1 MYDETDFFETVFSW
15 FRLKEKD
22 YDRYDVI
29 MCKQELARMLAVNE
43 DKTTE
48 LIETQAEAQYDDEL
62 DDAKEEAREEA
73 YDDCKEDYREFIERK
88 IQKQVDKFSDNDENY
103 IEDYN
108 FWARAQEELKL
119 ILDKADSHI
128 DPY

>member
-15 FRLKEKD
+15 FSLKEKD

-43 DKTTE
+43 EETNE
-48 LIETQAEAQYDDEL
+48 LIEVQVEAEYDDEL
-62 DDAKEEAREEA
+62 EDAKEEAREEA
-73 YDDCKEDYREFIERK
+73 YDDCKEEFIDAVRDYVGKKAKKAAEE
-88 IQKQVDKFSDNDENY
+88 DNDKVTTS
-103 IEDYN
+103 
-108 FWARAQEELKL
+108 FWATLEEKIDE
-119 ILDKADSHI
+119 ILDYADRRV

>member
-1 MYDETDFFETVFSW
+1 MYDETDFFETVFAY
-15 FRLKEKD
+15 FKLKEKD

-43 DKTTE
+43 EGITE
-48 LIETQAEAQYDDEL
+48 VVENEAEEQYFDEL

-73 YDDCKEDYREFIERK
+73 YDDCKEDYREYIEK
-88 IQKQVDKFSDNDENY
+88 QIQKQVEKFDTDEDY

-108 FWARAQEELKL
+108 FWIRAQEELEK
-119 ILDKADSHI
+119 ILDRADNHVDS
-128 DPY
+128 Y